1 MGAALHSLPGETGT
15 RIALSLPSPA
25 PAAEAPARAPRR
37 FAEWLTPRPLLAP
50 LSDLL
55 GLFFPSR
62 CRICNQALDGI
73 SRVPICPRCWSDA
86 APLSESGL
94 CKLCGLPGGPPDVVV
109 FQCPRCIEHS
119 PRFAMARSFGE
130 YGGALRELVH
140 LLKYNGMIPLAK
152 PLGKRLASVAENPA
166 WREEFA
172 SCQAVVPVPLEST
185 RLRSRGYN
193 QSELLAR
200 VVARRLGLPLLP
212 APAFRRVRTTS
223 TQAGLTR
230 PQRRENVRGAF
241 AAEGAAV
248 KDRQILLIDDVMTT
262 GATLDSC
269 AAALR
274 AAGATR
280 VLALCVART
289 PESHSGAALDT
300 HG

>member
-1 MGAALHSLPGETGT
+1 
-15 RIALSLPSPA
+15 
-25 PAAEAPARAPRR
+25 
-37 FAEWLTPRPLLAP
+37 LL
-50 LSDLL
+50 DLL
-55 GLFFPSR
+55 GLFFPAR
-62 CRICNQALDGI
+62 CRICDRALDGI
-73 SRVPICPRCWSDA
+73 SRVPVCPRCWVDA
-86 APLSESGL
+86 APLPESGL
-94 CKLCGLPGGPPDVVV
+94 CNLCGLPGGRPDVEI
-109 FQCPRCIEHS
+109 FQCSSCIEHP
-119 PRFAMARSFGE
+119 PRFVLARSYGE

-152 PLGKRLASVAENPA
+152 PLGERLASVAERLA
-166 WREEFA
+166 GCEEFA
-172 SCQAVVPVPLEST
+172 RCQAVVAVPLEAA

-193 QSELLAR
+193 QAELLAR

-212 APAFRRVRTTS
+212 ARAFRRVRATS

-241 AAEGAAV
+241 AAEAALV

-274 AAGATR
+274 SAGARR

-289 PESHSGAALDT
+289 PEPSRAETLDAE
-300 HG
+300 